1 MTTSLDATGWAS
13 VLSPDIARRAR
24 PAESVDQ
31 QGITAVTAQGRT
43 VYEDGPS
50 GPLFGC
56 GVREEYRVKLASR
69 RLLTRGSGE

>member
-1 MTTSLDATGWAS
+1 MRCDRKPEMG
-13 VLSPDIARRAR
+13 P
-24 PAESVDQ
+24 
-31 QGITAVTAQGRT
+31 AVTALGRT

-50 GPLFGC
+50 GPLFGG